1 METLIG
7 LIIFGAILFLPKIIT
22 DYKFSNSLP
31 PAGYQTDYAAMNR
44 DLAMGRSKMD
54 VMRKSNN
61 GGYYVK
67 KK

>member
-7 LIIFGAILFLPKIIT
+7 LVVLFCIFFLPGIIT
-22 DYKFSNSLP
+22 DYKFSHSLP
-31 PAGYQTDYAAMNR
+31 PEGYRTDDAAMIR
-44 DLAMGRSKMD
+44 DLAMGKSKME

-67 KK
+67 K

>member
-7 LIIFGAILFLPKIIT
+7 LVILFCIFVLPGMIT

-31 PAGYQTDYAAMNR
+31 PEGYQTDWAAMNR
-44 DLAMGRSKMD
+44 DLANGKSKMD